1 MVGAGPRNNYDEGMP
16 EIFFIFGFIFV
27 AGPIA
32 RAIARSIE
40 RRGMTPTE
48 AGSDVELKKALQLT
62 EQRLSES
69 ETRLAALEERVDFY
83 ERLLANP
90 TSSSKSE
97 PPNPTS

>member
-1 MVGAGPRNNYDEGMP
+1 MDDVGGG
-16 EIFFIFGFIFV
+16 G
-27 AGPIA
+27 
-32 RAIARSIE
+32 E
-40 RRGMTPTE
+40 RFKPDQKF
-48 AGSDVELKKALQLT
+48 AQLT

-97 PPNPTS
+97 PPKSTS